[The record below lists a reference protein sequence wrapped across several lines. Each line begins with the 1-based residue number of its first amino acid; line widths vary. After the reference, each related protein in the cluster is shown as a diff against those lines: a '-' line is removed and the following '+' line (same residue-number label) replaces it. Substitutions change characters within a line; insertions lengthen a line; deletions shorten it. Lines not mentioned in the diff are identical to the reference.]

1 MEAMLRLVPEW
12 LSDLVLTLAV
22 ATVAVGNAT
31 HHSHPR
37 VAVSI
42 ALVGSLALLR
52 RRQNLLP
59 VLVIETV
66 LAAVL
71 VAYGVY
77 WLLPGVAVAV
87 GTVAATM
94 PRERS
99 LQLTGL
105 SVGALSVA
113 GLVGPHQPAQRLIP
127 SVILVAVAWFI
138 GDRKQAVDRER
149 EERSKRAV
157 LAERARIAREL
168 HDVIS
173 HNVSVMVV
181 QAAAGH
187 DVFDTHPERARSALS
202 AVEETGRRA
211 LAELRKLLD
220 VGEDGDGTAP
230 QPGLALVDELAERVR
245 GAGLEVELTVEGT
258 PRAVP
263 EALDLSAYRIVQEA
277 LTNTLKHAHASRAE
291 VRVRYEPDA
300 LEVEVSDDGI
310 GPTGSAGDGRGLIG
324 MRERVS
330 LFGGELLA
338 GATAAGGFLVRARMP
353 LESA

>member
-1 MEAMLRLVPEW
+1 MLRLVPEW
-12 LSDLVLTLAV
+12 LSNLVLALAV
-22 ATVAVGNAT
+22 ATVSVGNAV
-31 HHSHPR
+31 HHSSPGL
-37 VAVSI
+37 AVPA
-42 ALVGSLALLR
+42 ALVGSLALFK
-52 RRQNLLP
+52 RRQYLVP
-59 VLVIETV
+59 VLAIETA
-66 LAAVL
+66 LAAIF
-71 VAYGVY
+71 VAYGDF
-77 WLLPGVAVAV
+77 WMLPGVAVAI
-87 GTVAATM
+87 GTVAATL

-105 SVGALSVA
+105 SVAALAFA
-113 GLVGPHQPAQRLIP
+113 GIVGPHDEAQRLVP
-127 SVILVAVAWFI
+127 SVILVAVAWVI

-157 LAERARIAREL
+157 LAERARISREL

-245 GAGLEVELTVEGT
+245 GAGLEVALTVEGT

-291 VRVRYEPDA
+291 VRVRYEADA

-310 GPTGSAGDGRGLIG
+310 GPGSSLGDGRGLVG
-324 MRERVS
+324 MRERVA

>member
-1 MEAMLRLVPEW
+1 MLRYVPEW
-12 LSDLVLTLAV
+12 LSDLLLALAV
-22 ATVAVGNAT
+22 AAASVGNAV
-31 HHSHPR
+31 HHDHKGLVVP
-37 VAVSI
+37 VAV
-42 ALVGSLALLR
+42 AGSLALLR
-52 RRQNLLP
+52 RRQYP
-59 VLVIETV
+59 VAVLAIETV
-66 LAAVL
+66 LASVFLAAGAFWL
-71 VAYGVY
+71 V
-77 WLLPGVAVAV
+77 PGVAVAI
-87 GTVAATM
+87 GTVAATL

-99 LQLTGL
+99 LQLGGL
-105 SVGALSVA
+105 SVAALAVA
-113 GLVGPHQPAQRLIP
+113 GLIAPHQEAQRLIP
-127 SVILVAVAWFI
+127 SVILVAIAWVI
-138 GDRKQAVDRER
+138 GDSKQAVERER
-149 EERSKRAV
+149 EERSRRAV

-230 QPGLALVDELAERVR
+230 QPGLARVDELAERVR
-245 GAGLEVELTVEGT
+245 GAGLEVALTVEGT

-291 VRVRYEPDA
+291 VRVRYEAHA

-330 LFGGELLA
+330 LYGGELLA

>member
-1 MEAMLRLVPEW
+1 MLRFIPEW
-12 LSDLVLTLAV
+12 VADLVLALAV
-22 ATVAVGNAT
+22 ATVSVGNAA
-31 HHSHPR
+31 HHSTPR
-37 VAVSI
+37 FAVPI
-42 ALVGSLALLR
+42 ALAGSLALLR
-52 RRQNLLP
+52 RRQYLVP
-59 VLVIETV
+59 VLAIETA
-66 LAAVL
+66 LAAIF
-71 VAYGVY
+71 VAYGDF
-77 WLLPGVAVAV
+77 WLVPAVAVAI
-87 GTVAATM
+87 GTVAASE

-105 SVGALSVA
+105 SVATLAVA
-113 GLVGPHQPAQRLIP
+113 GLIGPHQPAQGLIP
-127 SVILVAVAWFI
+127 SAILVAVSWSI

-149 EERSKRAV
+149 EERSRRAV

-220 VGEDGDGTAP
+220 VGEDGDGRSP
-230 QPGLALVDELAERVR
+230 QPGLARVDELAARVR
-245 GAGLEVELTVEGT
+245 SAGLEVALTVEGT
-258 PRAVP
+258 PRPVP

-291 VRVRYEPDA
+291 VHVRYEADA
-300 LEVEVSDDGI
+300 LEVEVSDDGV
-310 GPTGSAGDGRGLIG
+310 GPTGSTGDGRGLIG
-324 MRERVS
+324 MRERVG

-338 GATAAGGFLVRARMP
+338 GATATGGFLVRARMP